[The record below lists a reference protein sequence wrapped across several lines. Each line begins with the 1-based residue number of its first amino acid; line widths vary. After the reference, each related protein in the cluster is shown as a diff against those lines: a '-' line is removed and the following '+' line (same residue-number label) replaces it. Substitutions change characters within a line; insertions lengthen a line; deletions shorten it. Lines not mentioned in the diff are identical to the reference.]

1 MKPSEETDPGID
13 LRRYAATVFALAVAR
28 GALYS
33 VKNGDLRD
41 PELSEIL
48 TGTSSHHIAQ
58 TLGLAEEGLF
68 VDWEQHLTSEE
79 REAIQSGRLP
89 ERHPEI
95 ST

>member
-1 MKPSEETDPGID
+1 MKRSEETDTGTD

-41 PELSEIL
+41 TELSEIL

-58 TLGLAEEGLF
+58 TLGLAEESLF
-68 VDWEQHLTSEE
+68 IDWEQHLTPEE
-79 REAIQSGRLP
+79 IDAIQSGRLP
-89 ERHPEI
+89 ERR
-95 ST
+95 